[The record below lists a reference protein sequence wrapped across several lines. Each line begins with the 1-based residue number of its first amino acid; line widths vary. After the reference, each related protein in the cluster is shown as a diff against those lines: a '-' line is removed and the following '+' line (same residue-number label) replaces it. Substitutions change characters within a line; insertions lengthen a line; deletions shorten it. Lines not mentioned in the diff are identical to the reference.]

1 MLRAIFRHAVQPA
14 GDRLQICVQPCLVQR
29 LQLAG
34 MLSFDRIGNLQQPV
48 VLIFIDS
55 DHGGNKAGALFF
67 HQISLCQKS
76 QFFFGKRVIAPQQ
89 PKQQPGGGSSWPVD
103 CAPR

>member
-1 MLRAIFRHAVQPA
+1 MRFYLEAGLLRDQQHMQHGLPVWRY
-14 GDRLQICVQPCLVQR
+14 R
-29 LQLAG
+29 
-34 MLSFDRIGNLQQPV
+34 LQQPV

-89 PKQQPGGGSSWPVD
+89 PKQQSGGGSSWPVD